1 MSEDVRWYSTA
12 KADGWAAE
20 EGGCQQEGPSYP
32 DHWRYQGIQCHFFIL
47 IWWKRSW
54 ILQRFVQ
61 EHSGEDFLLHGFQ
74 GKNANPYRSLH
85 LKSFYYP
92 YEKTIWQFFPEKSP
106 PAWCYKFFHQ
116 NAETFRHNVLSVTVM
131 HRLHIELVECL
142 PDGNKWTSLCN
153 HGCWYECLDPIP
165 FWVWEILSL
174 HAKSLRII
182 NWIFR
187 AARVNQKAYQN
198 LVNCY
203 KDLLQE

>member
-1 MSEDVRWYSTA
+1 MGLQESLSSCEWRCQVVFNSKGRWLSSWGGRRPTRGPLLPRPLKISRDLCKNIAVRTSCFM
-12 KADGWAAE
+12 DSRGRM
-20 EGGCQQEGPSYP
+20 P
-32 DHWRYQGIQCHFFIL
+32 IL
-47 IWWKRSW
+47 
-54 ILQRFVQ
+54 
-61 EHSGEDFLLHGFQ
+61 
-74 GKNANPYRSLH
+74 
-85 LKSFYYP
+85 
-92 YEKTIWQFFPEKSP
+92 TEKSP

-116 NAETFRHNVLSVTVM
+116 NAETFRHNVLSITVM
-131 HRLHIELVECL
+131 DRFHIELVECL

-187 AARVNQKAYQN
+187 AVRVNQKAYQN

>member
-1 MSEDVRWYSTA
+1 MS
-12 KADGWAAE
+12 G
-20 EGGCQQEGPSYP
+20 
-32 DHWRYQGIQCHFFIL
+32 GIQQQRQMVEQLRREAANKRAPLTQTIEDIKVSSVTFLFWWYDGKDPESFRDLCKNIAVRTSCFMDSRGRMPILTGLFIL
-47 IWWKRSW
+47 KAST
-54 ILQRFVQ
+54 ILM
-61 EHSGEDFLLHGFQ
+61 
-74 GKNANPYRSLH
+74 K
-85 LKSFYYP
+85 
-92 YEKTIWQFFPEKSP
+92 KTIWQFFPEKSP

-116 NAETFRHNVLSVTVM
+116 NAETFRHNVLSITVM
-131 HRLHIELVECL
+131 DRFHIELVECL
-142 PDGNKWTSLCN
+142 PDGNKLTSLCN

-174 HAKSLRII
+174 HANSLRII